1 MYRTKGL
8 GHQLFI
14 VTAFVMTLM
23 AGAVAVSMDTL
34 PEKKKKALRTVRA
47 LRSTARRSKMEI
59 LDIWNN

>member
-8 GHQLFI
+8 AHQLFI
-14 VTAFVMTLM
+14 ILAFVMTLM

-34 PEKKKKALRTVRA
+34 PEKKKKAMRTARA
-47 LRSTARRSKMEI
+47 LRSNARRSKMEI